1 MNNKTKFKVGDR
13 VKRIKY
19 IDGVWSELC
28 YYNNNLDK
36 HGIHTVT
43 FVSEDIDN
51 GVGIENMIDSSG
63 CTGRANFTFDALCFE
78 LVEPSIDDS
87 FIAVVMKDKV
97 VINDIT
103 YPASL
108 INKIAAALNSIE

>member
-13 VKRIKY
+13 VKRINY

-28 YYNNNLDK
+28 YYNNLDK

-51 GVGIENMIDSSG
+51 GVGIENMIDLS

-97 VINDIT
+97 VINDIS
-103 YPASL
+103 YPAAL
-108 INKIAAALNSIE
+108 INKIANTLNSIQ